1 MTRLSVSTFGLSSS
15 FSIALVEVEDELT
28 VVEEVGLVVPL
39 VELLDEEDV
48 VWVVF
53 SPLVEVVLI
62 VVVVV

>member
-1 MTRLSVSTFGLSSS
+1 M
-15 FSIALVEVEDELT
+15 EVEDELT
-28 VVEEVGLVVPL
+28 VVEDVGLVVPL
-39 VELLDEEDV
+39 DEVLVDEDV